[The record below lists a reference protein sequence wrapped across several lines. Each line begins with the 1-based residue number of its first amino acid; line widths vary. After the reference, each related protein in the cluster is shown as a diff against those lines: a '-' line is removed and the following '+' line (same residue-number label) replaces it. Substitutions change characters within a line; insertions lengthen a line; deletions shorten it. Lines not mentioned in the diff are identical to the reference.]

1 MEGPSHDRA
10 EFWRRRKRGL
20 NSVGCVTLSAVTL
33 NPTALPGGES
43 RLEIDLLDAE
53 FYQADPHPAF
63 SWMRANEPLYRDHKN
78 SLWAVT
84 RHADLAEVE
93 RNSAVFVSGR
103 GYRSWWAPEEIN
115 IISMDDPG
123 HQQQRR
129 LVANRFTPRAT
140 REHEPWLRARID
152 ELLDAVAA
160 EGDVEIIDALA
171 APLPSRLIAMLLGFP
186 EDRWR
191 DVKNWSEAIM
201 RFDAA
206 SHDMDALVGLGTAI
220 AEFVELL
227 EELVPQRIGCP
238 ADDLISVWAN
248 ADIAGKSG
256 YSDQRMLHET
266 GLFIAG
272 GAETTRTVIAHG
284 LRVFSDH
291 PDQWDLLAESPE
303 LIPGAVEELI
313 RWVTPLN
320 NFFRTAIEDTTV
332 GGRPVAQDDRL
343 ILLYPSANRDELVFA
358 DPFRF
363 DVTRSTNPHLAFGH
377 GTHFCLGAN
386 LARLELQILFTEL
399 TRRFEAPEIISE
411 PVIEANIFA
420 RAVSSFEVR
429 MRERA

>member
-1 MEGPSHDRA
+1 
-10 EFWRRRKRGL
+10 
-20 NSVGCVTLSAVTL
+20 
-33 NPTALPGGES
+33 
-43 RLEIDLLDAE
+43 
-53 FYQADPHPAF
+53 
-63 SWMRANEPLYRDHKN
+63 
-78 SLWAVT
+78 
-84 RHADLAEVE
+84 
-93 RNSAVFVSGR
+93 
-103 GYRSWWAPEEIN
+103 
-115 IISMDDPG
+115 
-123 HQQQRR
+123 
-129 LVANRFTPRAT
+129 
-140 REHEPWLRARID
+140 
-152 ELLDAVAA
+152 
-160 EGDVEIIDALA
+160 
-171 APLPSRLIAMLLGFP
+171 MLLGFP

-220 AEFVELL
+220 AEYVELL
-227 EELVPQRIGCP
+227 EELVPKRIECP

-248 ADIAGKSG
+248 ADIAGESG
-256 YSDQRMLHET
+256 YSDRRMLHET

-313 RWVTPLN
+313 RWVTPLS

-363 DVTRSTNPHLAFGH
+363 DVTRATNPHLAFGH

-386 LARLELQILFTEL
+386 LARIELQILFREL
-399 TRRFEAPEIISE
+399 TRRFEVPEVISE

-420 RAVSSFEVR
+420 RAVSSFQVR